1 MSDKKFTNFM
11 QKNIHI
17 LKEVKNILNLNEI
30 VVQTDL
36 LELIADHGEP
46 IHAKNTPKVLN
57 SVLKDIIHRVSL
69 QTKIDN
75 LADELCNSTSRK
87 QLLNTI
93 QELQNVSY
101 EAILMI
107 HHAIDNIRNTFYEC
121 DSFINYKSCHVDIG
135 EMVGEFGDI
144 FSDTDEDE
152 IYCDLCS
159 FQEDVEIAL
168 FMDSELNSIKENLPQ
183 LFDRFYEILNEIAER
198 LHEPEH
204 VSL

>member
-1 MSDKKFTNFM
+1 M
-11 QKNIHI
+11 QKNIHV

-46 IHAKNTPKVLN
+46 IHAKNTPEVLN

-75 LADELCNSTSRK
+75 LVDELCNSTSRK